1 MSYMAGSGVT
11 KWDSKGDLKK
21 MTAHFRER
29 NPDAPAETAD
39 WRYWQS
45 KANIS
50 KLDNE
55 SDFRRID
62 GLMSQYQKPAPAP
75 APAPAPTSTG
85 GSAAAQAAANTAA
98 TAERDY
104 RASIPK
110 VEMGSIKPGTSWDTL
125 ENGRYIAAHEGG
137 SKDNDRNRPIDT
149 SNANFATK
157 AMVNY
162 GAGIQRNYGDF
173 IDSLRAD
180 AMNNSAQMLDID
192 KRNRETLRPD
202 LALKNP
208 AEELRKF
215 YEEISGKIGQYV

>member
-62 GLMSQYQKPAPAP
+62 GLMSQYQKPAAAAP
-75 APAPAPTSTG
+75 APISTG

-98 TAERDY
+98 AAEQTY
-104 RASIPK
+104 RAGIPK

-157 AMVNY
+157 AMVEY
-162 GAGIQRNYGDF
+162 GAGIQRNFGDF
-173 IDSLRAD
+173 VNSLEAD
-180 AMNNSAQMLDID
+180 AMNNSAQMGAASE
-192 KRNRETLRPD
+192 RNMSQLRGD

-208 AEELRKF
+208 GDELKKF